1 MEIDRDLV
9 KRTIKEA
16 AIQSR
21 KKIDLMEKLLGREE
35 LYRALFQYPKK
46 WSRRKVKKI
55 GSRDMEYLRLD
66 FGISCVVQA
75 VTALGKEYE
84 NIFSK
89 DV

>member
-16 AIQSR
+16 AVQSR

-55 GSRDMEYLRLD
+55 GSRDMEYVRLE
-66 FGISCVVQA
+66 FGMSFIKQA
-75 VTALGKEYE
+75 VTALGEEYE